1 VTVLPE
7 YPMAATGQQQGLP
20 PARVDYA
27 LVRLLRVAVGE
38 DLQAMRGAAAK
49 DGRPL
54 AAADELQVAWE
65 LIADK
70 LRQHTQALLDAG
82 RPAPPPE
89 ADVQVIRAV
98 HAALF
103 GSGRLQPL
111 LEDASIEN
119 VDINGCDEVFLGYAD
134 GRTEP
139 GPPVADDDEELIELV
154 RTLGAYAGL
163 NARPFD
169 PANPQLDVRLPD
181 GSRLSAVMSATER
194 PAVSIRRNRFP
205 RVFLADLAGNGTVS
219 PQLATFLRAAV
230 LARKNIM
237 VAGATNAGKTTL
249 LRALINEV
257 PPVERLITVERSLE
271 LGLRA
276 AGRDLHPNVVEMEE
290 VAPNTEGAG
299 GVSMAELV
307 RRTLRMNPSRVIVG
321 EVLGPEVVTML
332 NAMSQGSDGSL
343 STIHARTARDVFH
356 RIATYALQA
365 EEHMSPETAQHLIS
379 GALDFVV
386 FIVQSRRG
394 RYVSEVLE
402 VTGYDAQVLA
412 SAVFVPAHPGG
423 PAVPNDATRLREDRE
438 QELAAHG
445 YHHLADPANG
455 WAGLLPEAVRR

>member
-1 VTVLPE
+1 VT
-7 YPMAATGQQQGLP
+7 
-20 PARVDYA
+20 ARMDYA
-27 LVRLLRVAVGE
+27 VVRELRERVGE
-38 DLQAMRGAAAK
+38 ELQATRTAAANA
-49 DGRPL
+49 GTPIL
-54 AAADELQVAWE
+54 PADEQQLAWE
-65 LIADK
+65 LIAEA
-70 LRQHTQALLDAG
+70 LRAHTQTLLDAG
-82 RPAPPPE
+82 RAAPPPE
-89 ADVQVIRAV
+89 ADEPLIEAV

-103 GSGRLQPL
+103 GAGRLQPL
-111 LEDASIEN
+111 LEDEAIEN

-134 GRTEP
+134 GRSVS
-139 GPPVADDDEELIELV
+139 GPPVAEDDAELVELV

-169 PANPQLDVRLPD
+169 LANPQLDLRLPD

-205 RVFLADLAGNGTVS
+205 RVFLTDLVANGTV
-219 PQLATFLRAAV
+219 PAELAVFLRAAV

-249 LRALINEV
+249 LRALINEI

-276 AGRDLHPNVVEMEE
+276 NRDLHPNVVEMEE
-290 VAPNTEGAG
+290 VVPNTEGAG
-299 GVSMAELV
+299 GVSMAVLV

-365 EEHMSPETAQHLIS
+365 EERMSPDTAYHLVS

-386 FIVQSRRG
+386 FVQQSADGRR
-394 RYVSEVLE
+394 VSEVLE
-402 VTGYDAQVLA
+402 ITGYDAQVLA
-412 SAVFVPAHPGG
+412 SPVFLPAYPGG
-423 PAVPNDATRLREDRE
+423 PTVPNEQTRLREDRE
-438 QELAAHG
+438 RELAGHG
-445 YHHLADPANG
+445 YHHLVNPAG
-455 WAGLLPEAVRR
+455 GLPEVDWAGADRRAVLR